1 MKFNALLISF
11 ILCFLSITAMAGS
24 GHSHG
29 YSSAPVTQG
38 EAKSIAKSVINSL
51 VERNKIEKSWMPINA
66 TSVEKKV
73 IKGSPEWVVVFMND
87 KINDD
92 AKQKLYVF
100 LTPSG
105 EYIAVNY
112 TGK

>member
-11 ILCFLSITAMAGS
+11 MLCFLSINAMAGS

-29 YSSAPVTQG
+29 YSPAPVTQG
-38 EAKSIAKSVINSL
+38 EAKSIAKNVIKSL
-51 VERNKIEKSWMPINA
+51 VERNKVEKSWEFIN
-66 TSVEKKV
+66 SNSIEKKV
-73 IKGSPEWVVVFMND
+73 IKGSPEWVVTFVNE
-87 KINDD
+87 KITDVT
-92 AKQKLYVF
+92 KQKLHVF
-100 LTPSG
+100 LTPGG